1 MVLLGTLRCQKVP
14 QGQVARGHPSI
25 CSPKVILNITMVFLR
40 CLVGIWRTGWAFSS
54 KVWLPAPKSI
64 IPVPA
69 FIHTHKKKKRKE
81 KKRWSS
87 FFVRSL
93 GGGWGSL
100 SLVPLSGSSWA
111 LGCWKKQPLAV
122 LAQSSFLL
130 LNSQAATEVL
140 WCLSERRASN
150 EAPLPCLSPA
160 VSQLSSVL
168 LKLN

>member
-69 FIHTHKKKKRKE
+69 FIHTHKKKKKERKE
-81 KKRWSS
+81 KMIKFLRKVSWWRLGFFVPGPSLRFFLSSWLLEEAAFGSASPIFFPSAEFPGCHWSLVMSKWKKSFQWSS
-87 FFVRSL
+87 
-93 GGGWGSL
+93 
-100 SLVPLSGSSWA
+100 P
-111 LGCWKKQPLAV
+111 
-122 LAQSSFLL
+122 
-130 LNSQAATEVL
+130 T
-140 WCLSERRASN
+140 
-150 EAPLPCLSPA
+150 
-160 VSQLSSVL
+160 L
-168 LKLN
+168 LKPSSITTTFSSTET